1 MEALPVLPEA
11 VGGDAGELAPVAGEG
26 QLEVDDPHVLLQ
38 ALLQGA
44 PVAAQVALDV
54 LLRPGSGLRCRARRR
69 RRPNRQDLNVVFI
82 AVAPTHGW
90 RLGGNSNGFK
100 IHISQNKLPKVS
112 N

>member
-54 LLRPGSGLRCRARRR
+54 LLRPGSRLRCRARR
-69 RRPNRQDLNVVFI
+69 RRPNRQDLNIVFN
-82 AVAPTHGW
+82 AVAPTRGW

-100 IHISQNKLPKVS
+100 LHIGQKNAQRVKLK
-112 N
+112 